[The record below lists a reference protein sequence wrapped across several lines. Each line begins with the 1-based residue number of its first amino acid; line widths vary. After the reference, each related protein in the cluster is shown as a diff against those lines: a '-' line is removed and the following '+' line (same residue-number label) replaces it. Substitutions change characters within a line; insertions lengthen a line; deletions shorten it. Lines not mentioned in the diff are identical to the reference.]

1 LPDVIGFEL
10 TDVISA
16 QYALLT
22 RMRYYVDLLT
32 RLWFAPNDVT
42 GYEDMQRG
50 FNRAIVGA
58 MSQALNRHT
67 ALVGQ
72 IEKAMR

>member
-1 LPDVIGFEL
+1 
-10 TDVISA
+10 
-16 QYALLT
+16 
-22 RMRYYVDLLT
+22 MRYYVDLLM

-50 FNRAIVGA
+50 FNQAIVDA
-58 MSQALNRHT
+58 MSQVLNRHT